1 MYLPSGSGT
10 AVGSGVGL
18 GSGVRLASGVGVT
31 VGAGVIVGV
40 GAAVGVG
47 VCAVGYYAY
56 KKNQNQVDNFLRQ
69 QGINVSS
76 TSHKDYKNMSL
87 EDLMETKELIEDLI
101 AEKEIHDEAPIQEAT
116 NIAE

>member
-1 MYLPSGSGT
+1 MIFQKINKDH
-10 AVGSGVGL
+10 
-18 GSGVRLASGVGVT
+18 
-31 VGAGVIVGV
+31 VI

-87 EDLMETKELIEDLI
+87 EDLMETKELIEYINALFLNWDDTITDIYLLGEHI
-101 AEKEIHDEAPIQEAT
+101 YNSKD
-116 NIAE
+116 

>member
-1 MYLPSGSGT
+1 MIFQKINKDH
-10 AVGSGVGL
+10 
-18 GSGVRLASGVGVT
+18 
-31 VGAGVIVGV
+31 VI

-47 VCAVGYYAY
+47 
-56 KKNQNQVDNFLRQ
+56 VDNFLRQ

>member
-1 MYLPSGSGT
+1 MIFQKINKDH
-10 AVGSGVGL
+10 
-18 GSGVRLASGVGVT
+18 
-31 VGAGVIVGV
+31 VI

-76 TSHKDYKNMSL
+76 
-87 EDLMETKELIEDLI
+87 
-101 AEKEIHDEAPIQEAT
+101 
-116 NIAE
+116 

>member
-1 MYLPSGSGT
+1 MIFQKINKDHVL
-10 AVGSGVGL
+10 
-18 GSGVRLASGVGVT
+18 
-31 VGAGVIVGV
+31 

-47 VCAVGYYAY
+47 VRAVGYYAY

>member
-1 MYLPSGSGT
+1 MIFQKINKDH
-10 AVGSGVGL
+10 
-18 GSGVRLASGVGVT
+18 
-31 VGAGVIVGV
+31 VI

-87 EDLMETKELIEDLI
+87 ENSIVDKTPFANAPLLKLSLILFETIDDFFGIYFSK
-101 AEKEIHDEAPIQEAT
+101 
-116 NIAE
+116 

>member
-1 MYLPSGSGT
+1 MIFQKINKDH
-10 AVGSGVGL
+10 
-18 GSGVRLASGVGVT
+18 
-31 VGAGVIVGV
+31 VI

-101 AEKEIHDEAPIQEAT
+101 AE
-116 NIAE
+116 

>member
-1 MYLPSGSGT
+1 MVVLN
-10 AVGSGVGL
+10 AINKDH
-18 GSGVRLASGVGVT
+18 
-31 VGAGVIVGV
+31 VI

-101 AEKEIHDEAPIQEAT
+101 AEKEVNVEAT
-116 NIAE
+116 MEEATDAE